1 MELLRATFNVY
12 LWTVVL
18 TLVCGGLANL
28 RLFRH
33 RENIDVFLE
42 LYFSVGVALVPVINV
57 FCGVSYLQ
65 IFFGNEDDVE
75 RMAIELDDINKK
87 Y

>member
-1 MELLRATFNVY
+1 MELIRATFNVY

-28 RLFRH
+28 RIFRH

-42 LYFSVGVALVPVINV
+42 LYFSLGVAIIPVVNV

-65 IFFGNEDDVE
+65 IFFGHKDDIE
-75 RMAIELDDINKK
+75 RMAMELDEINKK